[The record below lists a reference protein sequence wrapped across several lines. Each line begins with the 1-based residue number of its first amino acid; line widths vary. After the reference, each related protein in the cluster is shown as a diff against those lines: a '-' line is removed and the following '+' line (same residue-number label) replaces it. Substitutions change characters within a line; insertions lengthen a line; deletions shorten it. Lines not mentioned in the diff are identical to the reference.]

1 MRSPTFEFLCRCPDH
16 AIEQDRDQWMTVP
29 GSRRSQKA
37 TAAHLISGRGF
48 GMLGYT
54 KGCGRS
60 SRNKHEG
67 IQTATPEVRRF
78 NMSLLAKRA
87 QLWPMIIDPCKS
99 GVWGRAHKWQCSDG
113 KIVVVARMLCI
124 ACARGMHDADWC
136 SIS

>member
-1 MRSPTFEFLCRCPDH
+1 MEQMDDRPD
-16 AIEQDRDQWMTVP
+16 
-29 GSRRSQKA
+29 SRRTQKA
-37 TAAHLISGRGF
+37 TAAHLISLVGF
-48 GMLGYT
+48 GMLEYT
-54 KGCGRS
+54 KGCGRG

-87 QLWPMIIDPCKS
+87 KLY
-99 GVWGRAHKWQCSDG
+99 KWQCSDG